1 MREII
6 ITRKQYERIKQIFEM
21 YDTLDQIKL
30 LASNDNGI
38 GQTTKLEFFPKA
50 ISIDITDVESW

>member
-1 MREII
+1 MREIT

-21 YDTLDQIKL
+21 YDTLDEIKL

-50 ISIDITDVESW
+50 ISLDITDHESW

>member
-1 MREII
+1 MKEVI

-30 LASNDNGI
+30 VASNESGI
-38 GQTTKLEFFPKA
+38 GQTTKLEFKPKA

>member
-1 MREII
+1 MREIT
-6 ITRKQYERIKQIFEM
+6 ITRKQYERIKQVFEM

>member
-6 ITRKQYERIKQIFEM
+6 VTRKQYERIKQIFEM

>member
-1 MREII
+1 MREIT

-21 YDTLDQIKL
+21 YDNLDQIKL

>member
-1 MREII
+1 MREIT

-30 LASNDNGI
+30 VASNDNGI

>member
-1 MREII
+1 MSEIV

-21 YDTLDQIKL
+21 YDSLDQIKL
-30 LASNDNGI
+30 VASSESGI

>member
-1 MREII
+1 MREIT

-50 ISIDITDVESW
+50 ISLDITDHESW

>member
-1 MREII
+1 MREIT

>member
-1 MREII
+1 MKEIV

-21 YDTLDQIKL
+21 YDSLDQIKL
-30 LASNDNGI
+30 VASHESGI
-38 GQTTKLEFFPKA
+38 GQTTKLEFSPKA

>member
-1 MREII
+1 MNEIV

-21 YDTLDQIKL
+21 YDSLDQIKL
-30 LASNDNGI
+30 VASSESGI
-38 GQTTKLEFFPKA
+38 GQTTKLEFFPKV